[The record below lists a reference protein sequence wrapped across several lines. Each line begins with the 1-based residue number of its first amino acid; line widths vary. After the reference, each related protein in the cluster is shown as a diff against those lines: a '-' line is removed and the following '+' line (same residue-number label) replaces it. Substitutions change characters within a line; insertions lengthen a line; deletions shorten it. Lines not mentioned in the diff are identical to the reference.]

1 MVNDE
6 VYGDGIG
13 EHFYLNRNRGSVI
26 SEKIGE
32 GLILEEK
39 FVESYSIVKD
49 PKSQLLGLISKDSII
64 LPCEYRLLWLLKKI
78 SDDLFLLE
86 GLHDEDDWGK
96 YLLKRFNHTETI
108 EKLENVDQICIG
120 QQGCVAY
127 SSKGKWTFVAKD
139 GKKSSKEYDE
149 IAMTRW
155 RYSDDLYNFEFPIK
169 VKIGD
174 LYSFIDEKGNQ
185 LTSTLY
191 SYATNFKDGIALVKT
206 GPRAEDRKLIDIT
219 GKETEILTSGFVH
232 NISLNKDVPVQGFVI
247 EEFYGFF
254 DISSRKVIIPCIYE
268 RTPCNLREEVPFL
281 YGPAGVSKEGKWG
294 YINTKGEAVM
304 PFIYENGDCFSK
316 EGLAIVQKE
325 GKWGYINT
333 KGETVVPFIYEN
345 VDCFS
350 KEGFATVKKEGK
362 WGCVNTKGETV
373 IPFKFDDKV
382 IFKDGFAIVK
392 SMKKVGVINTKSEV
406 VIPFQ
411 YEYIGSF
418 AWELAVVKI
427 FGKGHLGLGVVDKY
441 GKVLIQPNYS
451 NICINQH
458 TIDASIT
465 YYSGNRDSDRTST
478 ITTIY
483 NLSGE
488 VIERTEKR

>member
-64 LPCEYRLLWLLKKI
+64 LPCEYRQLWMSEQI
-78 SDDLFLLE
+78 NEDLFLLK
-86 GLHDEDDWGK
+86 GLREERGWDGWGE
-96 YLLKRFNHTETI
+96 YLLRRIHHTETI

-139 GKKSSKEYDE
+139 GEKSPREYDD

-155 RYSDDLYNFEFPIK
+155 RYGNKERFDFKFPIK

-174 LYSFIDEKGNQ
+174 LYSFIDERGNQ
-185 LTSTLY
+185 LTPTLY
-191 SYATNFKDGIALVKT
+191 PYVTDFKDGIALVKT
-206 GPRAEDRKLIDIT
+206 GSRVEDRKLIDIT
-219 GKETEILTSGFVH
+219 GEETDNLTAGFIQRNEGVD
-232 NISLNKDVPVQGFVI
+232 IQGFVI
-247 EEFYGFF
+247 DGCYGFV
-254 DISSRKVIIPCIYE
+254 DISSRKVVIPCIYDKQ
-268 RTPCNLREEVPFL
+268 TPYFSQKEVPFL
-281 YGPAGVSKEGKWG
+281 YGPAGVMK
-294 YINTKGEAVM
+294 
-304 PFIYENGDCFSK
+304 D
-316 EGLAIVQKE
+316 

-333 KGETVVPFIYEN
+333 KGETVIPFIYENGAIFSKEGFAAVRKDSKWGYINSKGETVIPFIYEN

-350 KEGFATVKKEGK
+350 KEGFATVKKDGK
-362 WGCVNTKGETV
+362 WGYINSKGETV

-382 IFKDGFAIVK
+382 IFNDGFAIVGLL
-392 SMKKVGVINTKSEV
+392 KKLGVIDSKGDV
-406 VIPFQ
+406 VIPFK
-411 YEYIGSF
+411 YEYIKSF
-418 AWELAVVKI
+418 AWDLAVVRISKEDEW
-427 FGKGHLGLGVVDKY
+427 GVVDKY
-441 GKVLIQPNYS
+441 GKFLVQPNYLS
-451 NICINQH
+451 IRINQH
-458 TIDASIT
+458 TIDASNT
-465 YYSGNRDSDRTST
+465 YYTGGRDSDRTIT
-478 ITTIY
+478 RTTIY
-483 NLSGE
+483 NRSGE